1 MGDKECKDLSTLIEN
16 SMITNVNEFEQAV
29 INKDEHINSYELI
42 RMMAEFF
49 ILKCE
54 KRCML

>member
-1 MGDKECKDLSTLIEN
+1 
-16 SMITNVNEFEQAV
+16 MITNVNEFEQSV

-42 RMMAEFF
+42 RMMTEFF
-49 ILKCE
+49 ILKCK

>member
-1 MGDKECKDLSTLIEN
+1 
-16 SMITNVNEFEQAV
+16 MITNVNEFEQSV

-42 RMMAEFF
+42 RMMMEFF

>member
-1 MGDKECKDLSTLIEN
+1 
-16 SMITNVNEFEQAV
+16 MITNVNEFEQSV

>member
-16 SMITNVNEFEQAV
+16 SMITNVNEFEQSV

-42 RMMAEFF
+42 RMIMEFF

>member
-16 SMITNVNEFEQAV
+16 SMITNVNEFEQSV

-42 RMMAEFF
+42 RMITEFF